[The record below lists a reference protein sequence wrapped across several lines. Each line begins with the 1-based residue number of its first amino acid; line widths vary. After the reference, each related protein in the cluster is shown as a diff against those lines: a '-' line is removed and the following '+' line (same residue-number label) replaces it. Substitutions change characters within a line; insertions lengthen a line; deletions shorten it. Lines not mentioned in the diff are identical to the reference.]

1 MSEGSPRHG
10 IVVGTDGSAS
20 ALNAVRWAAGE
31 AKLRHLPLTILHV
44 MEEARWAQQA
54 GQIPDEVLSI
64 AENEGSAVIAEA
76 VAVARGECA
85 DGELEVEPGCPPG
98 QAVEVLVDSSRQAH
112 LVVVGSRGLA
122 GRHRRSIGSVA
133 VGLLHHAHCPVAVV
147 HDEAPPQP
155 NSHHKPVLVG
165 IDGSRASMVAAATA
179 MEEASRRGVG
189 LLALHVCKDD
199 AESASISGSRR
210 SILEAEAEALL
221 RDHLRELRQ
230 RHPQVAVH
238 MLVRFA
244 APARQILNQAER
256 AQLVVVG
263 SHGRGALTGALLGSV
278 STTVAKDAHVP
289 VLVTRHG

>member
-1 MSEGSPRHG
+1 MSEGTSSRG

-20 ALNAVRWAAGE
+20 AMTAVRWAAGE
-31 AKLRHLPLTILHV
+31 AKMRNIPLTILHV
-44 MEEARWAQQA
+44 VEETRWPAQG

-64 AENEGSAVIAEA
+64 AENQESAVIAEA
-76 VAVARGECA
+76 VAAARGDST
-85 DGELEVEPGCPPG
+85 DGELELETSCPPG
-98 QAVEVLVDSSRQAH
+98 QAVGVLIDSSRQSEMIA
-112 LVVVGSRGLA
+112 VGSRGLT
-122 GRHRRSIGSVA
+122 GRHRRSIGSIA

-147 HDEAPPQP
+147 HDEAAAGA
-155 NSHHKPVLVG
+155 NSHNKPVLVG
-165 IDGSRASMVAAATA
+165 IDGSRASLVAAATA

-210 SILEAEAEALL
+210 AALESEAEALL
-221 RDHLRELRQ
+221 RDSLAELRQ
-230 RHPQVAVH
+230 RYPEVAVH
-238 MLVRFA
+238 LLVRFA

-278 STTVAKDAHVP
+278 STTVAKGAHIP
-289 VLVTRHG
+289 VLVTRQS